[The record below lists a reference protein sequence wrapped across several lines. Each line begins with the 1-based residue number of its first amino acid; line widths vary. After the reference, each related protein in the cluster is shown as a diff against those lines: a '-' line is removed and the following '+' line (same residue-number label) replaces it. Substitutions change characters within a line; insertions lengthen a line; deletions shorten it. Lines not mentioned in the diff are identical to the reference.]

1 MLGGIN
7 GSSLQ
12 QMNNLTRLC
21 DSLKT
26 VYVYNTIRF
35 LTDICFFNQVMRK
48 KILYWAKQAAQ
59 TLLLLFIIS
68 LAVDSLRAPQLP
80 IQAAQTALPI
90 VSRSQTTTLASA
102 SQNQTLLLYIWGMWC
117 GICKHTSPVIQRLY
131 DGGTPVLSVA
141 LRSGSDADIRAY
153 LQQQGYTFPA
163 VNDASGALAQ
173 QWGVKVTPTIVL
185 IKNGKVLHSTTGL
198 ASYWTL
204 KTRIALVNAL
214 H

>member
-1 MLGGIN
+1 
-7 GSSLQ
+7 
-12 QMNNLTRLC
+12 
-21 DSLKT
+21 
-26 VYVYNTIRF
+26 
-35 LTDICFFNQVMRK
+35 MRK
-48 KILYWAKQAAQ
+48 KIITWAKQATQ
-59 TLLLLFIIS
+59 MLLLLLAIS
-68 LAVDSLRAPQLP
+68 LAVDALRAPKLP

-90 VSRSQTTTLASA
+90 VPRSPDAAPLTTTLQAA
-102 SQNQTLLLYIWGMWC
+102 SQNQTLLLYIWGAWC
-117 GICKHTSPVIQRLY
+117 GVCKHTSPVIQRLH
-131 DGGTPVLSVA
+131 DDGTPVLSVA
-141 LRSGSDADIRAY
+141 LRSGSDDDIRAY

-163 VNDASGALAQ
+163 VNDDNGAWSQ

>member
-1 MLGGIN
+1 
-7 GSSLQ
+7 
-12 QMNNLTRLC
+12 
-21 DSLKT
+21 
-26 VYVYNTIRF
+26 
-35 LTDICFFNQVMRK
+35 MRK
-48 KILYWAKQAAQ
+48 KIIAWAKQATQ
-59 TLLLLFIIS
+59 MLLLLLAIS
-68 LAVDSLRAPQLP
+68 LAVDALRAPKLP

-90 VSRSQTTTLASA
+90 VPRSPDAAPLATTLQAA
-102 SQNQTLLLYIWGMWC
+102 SQNQTLLLYIWGAWC
-117 GICKHTSPVIQRLY
+117 GICKHTSPVIQRLH
-131 DGGTPVLSVA
+131 DDGTPVLSVA
-141 LRSGSDADIRAY
+141 LRSGSDDDIRAY

-163 VNDASGALAQ
+163 VNDDNGAWSQ

>member
-1 MLGGIN
+1 
-7 GSSLQ
+7 
-12 QMNNLTRLC
+12 
-21 DSLKT
+21 
-26 VYVYNTIRF
+26 
-35 LTDICFFNQVMRK
+35 MRK
-48 KILYWAKQAAQ
+48 KIIAWAKQATQ
-59 TLLLLFIIS
+59 MLLLLLAII
-68 LAVDSLRAPQLP
+68 LAVDALRAPKLP

-90 VSRSQTTTLASA
+90 VPRSPDAAPLTTTLQAA
-102 SQNQTLLLYIWGMWC
+102 SQNQTLLLYIWGAWC
-117 GICKHTSPVIQRLY
+117 GICKHTSPVIQRLH
-131 DGGTPVLSVA
+131 DDGTPVLSVA
-141 LRSGSDADIRAY
+141 LRSGSDDDIRAY

-163 VNDASGALAQ
+163 VNDDNGAWSQ

>member
-1 MLGGIN
+1 
-7 GSSLQ
+7 
-12 QMNNLTRLC
+12 
-21 DSLKT
+21 
-26 VYVYNTIRF
+26 
-35 LTDICFFNQVMRK
+35 MRK
-48 KILYWAKQAAQ
+48 KIIAWAKQAAQ
-59 TLLLLFIIS
+59 MLLLLLAIS
-68 LAVDSLRAPQLP
+68 LAVDALRAPKLP

-90 VSRSQTTTLASA
+90 VPRSPDAAPLTTTLQAA
-102 SQNQTLLLYIWGMWC
+102 SQNQTLLLYIWGAWC
-117 GICKHTSPVIQRLY
+117 GICKHTSPVIQRLH
-131 DGGTPVLSVA
+131 DSGTPVLSVA
-141 LRSGSDADIRAY
+141 LRSGSDDDIRAY

-163 VNDASGALAQ
+163 VNDDNGAWSQ

>member
-1 MLGGIN
+1 
-7 GSSLQ
+7 
-12 QMNNLTRLC
+12 
-21 DSLKT
+21 
-26 VYVYNTIRF
+26 
-35 LTDICFFNQVMRK
+35 MRK
-48 KILYWAKQAAQ
+48 KIIAWAKQATQ
-59 TLLLLFIIS
+59 MLLLLLAIS
-68 LAVDSLRAPQLP
+68 LAVDALRAPKLP

-90 VSRSQTTTLASA
+90 VPRSPDAAPLTTTLQAA
-102 SQNQTLLLYIWGMWC
+102 SQNQTLLLYIWGAWC
-117 GICKHTSPVIQRLY
+117 GICKHTSPVIQRLH
-131 DGGTPVLSVA
+131 DSGTPVLSVA

-163 VNDASGALAQ
+163 VNDDDGTLAQ

>member
-1 MLGGIN
+1 
-7 GSSLQ
+7 
-12 QMNNLTRLC
+12 
-21 DSLKT
+21 
-26 VYVYNTIRF
+26 
-35 LTDICFFNQVMRK
+35 MRK
-48 KILYWAKQAAQ
+48 KIIAWAKQATQ
-59 TLLLLFIIS
+59 MLLLLLAIS
-68 LAVDSLRAPQLP
+68 LAVDALRAPKLP

-90 VSRSQTTTLASA
+90 VPRSPDAAPLTTTLQAA
-102 SQNQTLLLYIWGMWC
+102 SQNQTLLLYIWGAWC
-117 GICKHTSPVIQRLY
+117 GVCKHTSPVIQRLH
-131 DGGTPVLSVA
+131 DDGTPVLSVA
-141 LRSGSDADIRAY
+141 LRSGSDDDIRAY

-163 VNDASGALAQ
+163 VNDDNGAWSQ

>member
-1 MLGGIN
+1 
-7 GSSLQ
+7 
-12 QMNNLTRLC
+12 
-21 DSLKT
+21 
-26 VYVYNTIRF
+26 
-35 LTDICFFNQVMRK
+35 MRK
-48 KILYWAKQAAQ
+48 KIITWAKQATQ
-59 TLLLLFIIS
+59 MLLLLLAIS
-68 LAVDSLRAPQLP
+68 LAVDALRAPKLP

-90 VSRSQTTTLASA
+90 VPRSPDAAPLTTTLQAA
-102 SQNQTLLLYIWGMWC
+102 SQNQTLLLYIWGTWC
-117 GICKHTSPVIQRLY
+117 GICKHTSPVVQRLH
-131 DGGTPVLSVA
+131 DNGTPVLSVA

-163 VNDASGALAQ
+163 VNDDNGAWSQ

>member
-1 MLGGIN
+1 
-7 GSSLQ
+7 
-12 QMNNLTRLC
+12 
-21 DSLKT
+21 
-26 VYVYNTIRF
+26 
-35 LTDICFFNQVMRK
+35 MRK
-48 KILYWAKQAAQ
+48 KIIAWAKQATQ
-59 TLLLLFIIS
+59 MLLLLLAIS
-68 LAVDSLRAPQLP
+68 LAVDALRAPKLP

-90 VSRSQTTTLASA
+90 VPRSPDAAPLTTTLQAA
-102 SQNQTLLLYIWGMWC
+102 SQNQTPLLYIWGAWC
-117 GICKHTSPVIQRLY
+117 GICKHTSPVIQRLH
-131 DGGTPVLSVA
+131 DSGTPVLSVA
-141 LRSGSDADIRAY
+141 LRSGSDDDIRAY

-163 VNDASGALAQ
+163 VNDDNGAWSQ

>member
-48 KILYWAKQAAQ
+48 KILYWAKQVAQ

-102 SQNQTLLLYIWGMWC
+102 QPKPNPAAVYLGNVVRHLQTHIARYP
-117 GICKHTSPVIQRLY
+117 TS
-131 DGGTPVLSVA
+131 
-141 LRSGSDADIRAY
+141 
-153 LQQQGYTFPA
+153 
-163 VNDASGALAQ
+163 AQ
-173 QWGVKVTPTIVL
+173 QRHARYQRG
-185 IKNGKVLHSTTGL
+185 
-198 ASYWTL
+198 
-204 KTRIALVNAL
+204 IALGQRCRYSRLFATAKL
-214 H
+214 HLPRRKRCQRCVGATMGRESYPHHSAD

>member
-1 MLGGIN
+1 
-7 GSSLQ
+7 
-12 QMNNLTRLC
+12 
-21 DSLKT
+21 
-26 VYVYNTIRF
+26 
-35 LTDICFFNQVMRK
+35 MRK
-48 KILYWAKQAAQ
+48 KIIAWAKQATQ
-59 TLLLLFIIS
+59 MLLLLLAIS
-68 LAVDSLRAPQLP
+68 LAVDALRAPKLP

-90 VSRSQTTTLASA
+90 VPRSPDAALLTTTLQAA
-102 SQNQTLLLYIWGMWC
+102 SQNQTLLLYIWGAWC
-117 GICKHTSPVIQRLY
+117 GICKHTSPVIQRLH
-131 DGGTPVLSVA
+131 DSGTPVLSVA
-141 LRSGSDADIRAY
+141 LRSGSDDDIRAY

-163 VNDASGALAQ
+163 VNDDNGAWSQ

>member
-48 KILYWAKQAAQ
+48 KILYWAKQVAQ

-90 VSRSQTTTLASA
+90 VSRQQTTTLASA
-102 SQNQTLLLYIWGMWC
+102 SQNQTLLLYIWGTWC
-117 GICKHTSPVIQRLY
+117 GICKHTSPVIQR
-131 DGGTPVLSVA
+131 S
-141 LRSGSDADIRAY
+141 
-153 LQQQGYTFPA
+153 
-163 VNDASGALAQ
+163 
-173 QWGVKVTPTIVL
+173 
-185 IKNGKVLHSTTGL
+185 
-198 ASYWTL
+198 
-204 KTRIALVNAL
+204 IALGQRCRYSRLFATERL
-214 H
+214 HLPCRKRCQRRVGATMGRESYPHHSAD

>member
-1 MLGGIN
+1 
-7 GSSLQ
+7 
-12 QMNNLTRLC
+12 
-21 DSLKT
+21 
-26 VYVYNTIRF
+26 
-35 LTDICFFNQVMRK
+35 MRK
-48 KILYWAKQAAQ
+48 KIIAWAKQATQ
-59 TLLLLFIIS
+59 MLLLLLAIS
-68 LAVDSLRAPQLP
+68 LAVDALRAPKLP

-90 VSRSQTTTLASA
+90 VPRLPDAAPLTTTLQAA
-102 SQNQTLLLYIWGMWC
+102 SQNQTLLLYIWGAWC
-117 GICKHTSPVIQRLY
+117 GICKHTSPVIQRLH
-131 DGGTPVLSVA
+131 DSGTPVLSVA
-141 LRSGSDADIRAY
+141 LRSGSDDDIRAY

-163 VNDASGALAQ
+163 VNDDNGAWSQ

>member
-1 MLGGIN
+1 
-7 GSSLQ
+7 
-12 QMNNLTRLC
+12 
-21 DSLKT
+21 
-26 VYVYNTIRF
+26 
-35 LTDICFFNQVMRK
+35 MRK
-48 KILYWAKQAAQ
+48 KIIAWAKQATQ
-59 TLLLLFIIS
+59 MLLLLLAIS
-68 LAVDSLRAPQLP
+68 LAVDALRAPKLP

-90 VSRSQTTTLASA
+90 VPRSPDAAPLTTTLQAA
-102 SQNQTLLLYIWGMWC
+102 SQNQTLLLYIWGAWC
-117 GICKHTSPVIQRLY
+117 GICKHTSPVIQRLH
-131 DGGTPVLSVA
+131 DSGTPVLSVA
-141 LRSGSDADIRAY
+141 LRSGSDDDIRAY

-163 VNDASGALAQ
+163 VNDDNGAWSQ

>member
-1 MLGGIN
+1 
-7 GSSLQ
+7 
-12 QMNNLTRLC
+12 
-21 DSLKT
+21 
-26 VYVYNTIRF
+26 
-35 LTDICFFNQVMRK
+35 MRK
-48 KILYWAKQAAQ
+48 KIIAWAKQATQ
-59 TLLLLFIIS
+59 MLLLLLAIS
-68 LAVDSLRAPQLP
+68 LAVDALRAHKLP

-90 VSRSQTTTLASA
+90 VPRSPDAAPLTTTLQAA
-102 SQNQTLLLYIWGMWC
+102 SQNQTLLLYIWGAWC
-117 GICKHTSPVIQRLY
+117 GICKHTSPVIQRLH
-131 DGGTPVLSVA
+131 DSGTPVLSVA
-141 LRSGSDADIRAY
+141 LRSGSDDDIRAY

-163 VNDASGALAQ
+163 VNDDNGAWSQ

>member
-1 MLGGIN
+1 
-7 GSSLQ
+7 
-12 QMNNLTRLC
+12 
-21 DSLKT
+21 
-26 VYVYNTIRF
+26 
-35 LTDICFFNQVMRK
+35 MRK
-48 KILYWAKQAAQ
+48 KIIAWVKQATQ
-59 TLLLLFIIS
+59 MLLLLLAIS
-68 LAVDSLRAPQLP
+68 LAVDALRAPKLP

-90 VSRSQTTTLASA
+90 VPRSPDAAPLTTTLQAA
-102 SQNQTLLLYIWGMWC
+102 SQNRTLLLYIWGAWC
-117 GICKHTSPVIQRLY
+117 GVCKHTSPVIQRLH
-131 DGGTPVLSVA
+131 DDGTPVLSVA
-141 LRSGSDADIRAY
+141 LRSGSDDDIRAY

-163 VNDASGALAQ
+163 VNDGNGALAQ

>member
-1 MLGGIN
+1 
-7 GSSLQ
+7 
-12 QMNNLTRLC
+12 
-21 DSLKT
+21 
-26 VYVYNTIRF
+26 
-35 LTDICFFNQVMRK
+35 MRK
-48 KILYWAKQAAQ
+48 KILSWAKQAAQ
-59 TLLLLFIIS
+59 MLLLLLAIS
-68 LAVDSLRAPQLP
+68 LAVDALRAPKLP

-90 VSRSQTTTLASA
+90 VPRSPDAAPLTTTLQAA
-102 SQNQTLLLYIWGMWC
+102 SQNQTLLLYIWGAWC
-117 GICKHTSPVIQRLY
+117 GICKHTSPVIQRLH
-131 DGGTPVLSVA
+131 DSGTPVLSVA
-141 LRSGSDADIRAY
+141 LRSGSDDDIRAY

-163 VNDASGALAQ
+163 VNDDNGAWSQ

>member
-1 MLGGIN
+1 
-7 GSSLQ
+7 
-12 QMNNLTRLC
+12 
-21 DSLKT
+21 
-26 VYVYNTIRF
+26 
-35 LTDICFFNQVMRK
+35 MRK
-48 KILYWAKQAAQ
+48 KIIAWAKQATQ
-59 TLLLLFIIS
+59 MLLLLLAIS
-68 LAVDSLRAPQLP
+68 LAVDALRAPKLP

-90 VSRSQTTTLASA
+90 VPRSPDAAPLTTTLQAA
-102 SQNQTLLLYIWGMWC
+102 SQNQTLLLYIWGAWC
-117 GICKHTSPVIQRLY
+117 GICKHTSPVIQRLH
-131 DGGTPVLSVA
+131 DDGTPVLSVA
-141 LRSGSDADIRAY
+141 LRSGSDDDIRAY

-163 VNDASGALAQ
+163 VNDDNGAWSQ

>member
-1 MLGGIN
+1 
-7 GSSLQ
+7 
-12 QMNNLTRLC
+12 
-21 DSLKT
+21 
-26 VYVYNTIRF
+26 
-35 LTDICFFNQVMRK
+35 MRK
-48 KILYWAKQAAQ
+48 KIITWAKQATQ
-59 TLLLLFIIS
+59 MLLLLLAIS
-68 LAVDSLRAPQLP
+68 LAVDALRAPKLP

-90 VSRSQTTTLASA
+90 VPRSPDAAPLTTTLQAA
-102 SQNQTLLLYIWGMWC
+102 SQNRTLLLYIWGAWC
-117 GICKHTSPVIQRLY
+117 GVCKHTSPVIQRLH
-131 DGGTPVLSVA
+131 DDGTPVLSVA
-141 LRSGSDADIRAY
+141 LRSGSDDDIRAY

-163 VNDASGALAQ
+163 VNDDNGAWSQ

>member
-1 MLGGIN
+1 
-7 GSSLQ
+7 
-12 QMNNLTRLC
+12 
-21 DSLKT
+21 
-26 VYVYNTIRF
+26 
-35 LTDICFFNQVMRK
+35 MRK
-48 KILYWAKQAAQ
+48 KIIAWAKQATQ
-59 TLLLLFIIS
+59 MLLLLLAIS
-68 LAVDSLRAPQLP
+68 LAVDALRAPKLP

-90 VSRSQTTTLASA
+90 VPRSPDAAPLTTTLQAA
-102 SQNQTLLLYIWGMWC
+102 SQNQTLLLYIWGAWC
-117 GICKHTSPVIQRLY
+117 GICKHTSPVIQRLH
-131 DGGTPVLSVA
+131 DSGTPVLSVA

-163 VNDASGALAQ
+163 VNDDNGAWSQL
-173 QWGVKVTPTIVL
+173 WGVKVTPTIVL